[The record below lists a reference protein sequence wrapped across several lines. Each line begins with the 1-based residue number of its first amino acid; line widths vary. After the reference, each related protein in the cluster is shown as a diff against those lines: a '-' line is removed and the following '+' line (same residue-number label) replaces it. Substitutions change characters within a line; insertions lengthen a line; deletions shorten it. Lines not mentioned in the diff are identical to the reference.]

1 MNALPRW
8 WCLFFPLGWS
18 EILAMV
24 IGVLQFEL
32 LIPHS
37 ESLKDKRRVVKS
49 LKDRLHREHLVSV
62 AEVDALDEHR
72 TAIIG
77 VAAVANDAAYVSGV
91 LDRVVEKLRTLH
103 DARLGV
109 VSRDLI
115 HGSTLEWDAEEGAEA
130 TPVWSEEEVHRLAT
144 EAERALREENP

>member
-1 MNALPRW
+1 MAALPGW
-8 WCLFFPLGWS
+8 WCVFSRYGLS
-18 EILAMV
+18 EFIAMV
-24 IGVLQFEL
+24 IGVLQFEIQ
-32 LIPHS
+32 IPHS

-62 AEVDALDEHR
+62 AEVDALDHHR
-72 TAIIG
+72 IAILG
-77 VAAVANDAAYVSGV
+77 VAAVANDAGFVSGV
-91 LDRVVEKLRTLH
+91 LDRVVEKLRTMH

-115 HGSTLEWDAEEGAEA
+115 HGSTLDWDAEEGAEA

-144 EAERALREENP
+144 EAERAFEGETP